1 MKCSWVT
8 GGSGLSGL
16 EIGGVSG
23 MPKKIWDT
31 RFTGPGVPKGH
42 RDKIANFST
51 SVIKATISDVGS
63 KINHQLG

>member
-1 MKCSWVT
+1 MIVHT
-8 GGSGLSGL
+8 SGL
-16 EIGGVSG
+16 EIGGVPVSHG
-23 MPKKIWDT
+23 QQQKIWDT

-42 RDKIANFST
+42 HDNANFST